1 LFLLLEHQSKPDH
14 YMAFRLFKYMLN
26 IAEYYMKITKNKPL
40 DEIVEFTGFTKKEI
54 EELQK

>member
-1 LFLLLEHQSKPDH
+1 
-14 YMAFRLFKYMLN
+14 MAFRLFKYMLN